1 MLPRQSTPHS
11 SNIRIDSL
19 SLLLRKRAQVI
30 PVALERVCDIIRR
43 LWIAQLEDWVVIE
56 CPVLGLV
63 VCAPDLFAFDA
74 EDFDCEGC

>member
-19 SLLLRKRAQVI
+19 SLLLCKCAQVI
-30 PVALERVCDIIRR
+30 PVALEGICDIIRR
-43 LWIAQLEDWVVIE
+43 LWIAQLQNGVVVE

-74 EDFDCEGC
+74 EDFDCWRR